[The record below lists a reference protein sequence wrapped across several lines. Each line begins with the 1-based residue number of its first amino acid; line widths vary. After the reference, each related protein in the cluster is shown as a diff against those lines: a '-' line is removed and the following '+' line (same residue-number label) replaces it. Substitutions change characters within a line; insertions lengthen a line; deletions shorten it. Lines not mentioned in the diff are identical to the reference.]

1 MDNHT
6 ITDMSLVVDLD
17 RSGRLPGNIEIFA
30 REIVR
35 DGKEDCPRLVYFQGG
50 PGFPAP
56 RPVKPAGWINWALD
70 HYRLILLDERGTGSS
85 HPLEASV
92 VLERGDAA
100 AQADFLAC
108 FRADAMV
115 ADAEELRRELQGDT
129 PWHVLGQSYGG
140 FINTCYL
147 SLSPEG
153 LASVMITA
161 GLPSVTEHAEETYR
175 RTWRKLEERH
185 ATLEPFPKMNE
196 RLWDLAV
203 HLEEHEEF
211 LPGGERL
218 TPRRLRMLGID
229 LGRSTGPAH
238 LHFLTED
245 PYLTVNGER
254 RLKDRFLDQVAAA
267 LSYRSQPMYGI
278 MHETIY
284 AGTAPGATNWAA
296 HRMRQEFEQFA
307 LPGTPASPY
316 GSEREARDA
325 GAPFRLSGEHV
336 FPWQMTDDPALA
348 PMAEAADILAH
359 REDFPS
365 LYRPEVLAE
374 NEVPTSAWVYWD
386 DMFVPA
392 ELSLATAAQI
402 RSSQPILTNDYQHD
416 GLGVDGPK
424 LLQRMHEQNSRALAA
439 KKVAKKAKKA
449 GKAASTAAEK

>member
-1 MDNHT
+1 
-6 ITDMSLVVDLD
+6 MSLVVDLD
-17 RSGRLPGNIEIFA
+17 RSGRLPGHIEIFA
-30 REIVR
+30 REVVR

-115 ADAEELRRELQGDT
+115 ADAEELRQELQGDT

-254 RLKDRFLDQVAAA
+254 RLKDRFLDQVSAA

-296 HRMRQEFEQFA
+296 HRMREEFEQFA

-316 GSEREARDA
+316 SSEREARDA

-374 NEVPTSAWVYWD
+374 NDVPTSAWVYWD

-424 LLQRMHEQNSRALAA
+424 LLERMHEQNSRALAA

-449 GKAASTAAEK
+449 GKAAATAAEK